1 LSETGLHIG
10 GVYNE
15 SMENQNNSTTYQ
27 RVDVTLPKET
37 VRLLEKIAKRGDRS
51 WLVDQAIR
59 FFAKE
64 MSRAN
69 LKKQV
74 REGAIVNA
82 SRNLNLAEEW
92 FSID

>member
-1 LSETGLHIG
+1 
-10 GVYNE
+10 
-15 SMENQNNSTTYQ
+15 MEIKTNSTSYQ

-37 VRLLEKIAKRGDRS
+37 VRLLEKIAKKGDRS
-51 WLVDQAIR
+51 RLVDQAIR
-59 FFAKE
+59 FFVKE

-82 SRNLNLAEEW
+82 SRDLNLAEEW